1 VRTDSTLAAIS
12 DKDFERG
19 MSRINQEVAAEPEP
33 QASNLKAGS
42 PGAESQVVTDKGLA
56 VYARA

>member
-33 QASNLKAGS
+33 QAVISKLDPLVLKAR
-42 PGAESQVVTDKGLA
+42 L
-56 VYARA
+56 